1 MEKRSS
7 LLLTPFDQMVTDE
20 LLQMIKLFIPY
31 LPENLRYLAG
41 IYVKMTEFRRTLAIH
56 SYPGSSFAPTNSILE
71 ELLPYL
77 PEESRQLFEMF
88 EMMQDMDLSGMMQ
101 GMDFGDLSSMFQT
114 EKEDKNERMDE
125 SSTTPESGSS
135 ETGID

>member
-1 MEKRSS
+1 MEKRPS

-41 IYVKMTEFRRTLAIH
+41 IYVKMTEFRRTLAIR
-56 SYPGSSFAPTNSILE
+56 SYPGCSFTPTNSILK

-77 PEESRQLFEMF
+77 PEESRQFFEMF

-101 GMDFGDLSSMFQT
+101 GMDFGDLSNMFQT
-114 EKEDKNERMDE
+114 EREDENGRMDE
-125 SSTTPESGSS
+125 PSTTSEPGSG
-135 ETGID
+135 ETGTD

>member
-1 MEKRSS
+1 MEKRPS
-7 LLLTPFDQMVTDE
+7 LFLTPFDQMVTDE

-41 IYVKMTEFRRTLAIH
+41 IYVKMTEFRRTLAIR
-56 SYPGSSFAPTNSILE
+56 SYPGSFSSPTNSILK

-77 PEESRQLFEMF
+77 PEESRQFFEMF
-88 EMMQDMDLSGMMQ
+88 EMMQDMDLSDMMH

-114 EKEDKNERMDE
+114 EKEDENERMDE
-125 SSTTPESGSS
+125 PSTTSEPRPG
-135 ETGID
+135 ETGTD